1 MKLEE
6 TLKYYGKQVRVTC
19 TDGEEYRGRYDWCQ
33 SDAESLDEP
42 NAIGIELAAGIFID
56 IPVDEVANIEVMLS

>member
-1 MKLEE
+1 MNLSE

-42 NAIGIELAAGIFID
+42 NAIGIEGAGIITE
-56 IPVDEVANIEVMLS
+56 IPIDEVASIAAL